1 MHLNDTIVAAATPT
15 GGAIAI
21 VRIEG
26 PEALAVCDKLF
37 RADRG
42 TLASQAKG
50 YTLMHGNICDGT
62 RRIDDVLVTV
72 FRAPHSYTGG
82 DMVEISCHGS
92 AYIVGEIIRLVIE
105 AGARS
110 ATAGEFTMRAFIGGK
125 MDLSQAEAVADVIAA
140 DSKVAL
146 TMADTQMRGNYSA
159 ALATLRGELLTLASL
174 LELELDFGEEEVEFA
189 DRTQLTTLLH
199 RIESEVKRLADSF
212 AVGNAV
218 KRGIAVAIVGE
229 PNVGKSTLLN
239 RLIGEERA
247 MVSDIAGTTRDTIE
261 ECLTIDGV
269 TFRFID
275 TAGVHQTDDQL
286 ENMGI
291 ERTRKAI
298 AEAQIVVVMSENG
311 HDNILTDITEG
322 QKVVRVVNKI
332 DLCDGADVPEGW
344 IGVSAKMGIGI
355 DELVTALRQ
364 SVDTSQIMSGGT
376 VVSNS
381 RHYEALLRAGEALRR
396 ADEGLQMGLSTDLV
410 AQDIRQVLDHIGAIT
425 GEVTNNEILGQI
437 FSKFCIG
444 K

>member
-1 MHLNDTIVAAATPT
+1 MHLNDTIVSAATPT

-26 PEALAVCDKLF
+26 PEALVVCDKLF

-42 TLASQAKG
+42 IQPSQAKG
-50 YTLMHGNICDGT
+50 YKLMHGNICDGA

-159 ALATLRGELLTLASL
+159 ALAALRGELLTLASL

-189 DRTQLTTLLH
+189 DRTQLTALLH
-199 RIESEVKRLADSF
+199 RIESEIERLANSF

-218 KRGIAVAIVGE
+218 KKYYYI
-229 PNVGKSTLLN
+229 K
-239 RLIGEERA
+239 
-247 MVSDIAGTTRDTIE
+247 
-261 ECLTIDGV
+261 
-269 TFRFID
+269 
-275 TAGVHQTDDQL
+275 
-286 ENMGI
+286 
-291 ERTRKAI
+291 
-298 AEAQIVVVMSENG
+298 
-311 HDNILTDITEG
+311 
-322 QKVVRVVNKI
+322 
-332 DLCDGADVPEGW
+332 
-344 IGVSAKMGIGI
+344 
-355 DELVTALRQ
+355 
-364 SVDTSQIMSGGT
+364 GGT
-376 VVSNS
+376 K
-381 RHYEALLRAGEALRR
+381 
-396 ADEGLQMGLSTDLV
+396 
-410 AQDIRQVLDHIGAIT
+410 I
-425 GEVTNNEILGQI
+425 
-437 FSKFCIG
+437 
-444 K
+444 

>member
-1 MHLNDTIVAAATPT
+1 MHFNDTIVAAATPT

-37 RADRG
+37 VADRG
-42 TLASQAKG
+42 TLPSQAKG
-50 YTLMHGNICDGT
+50 YSLMHGNICDGA

-82 DMVEISCHGS
+82 DIVEISCHGS
-92 AYIVGEIIRLVIE
+92 AYIVGEIIRLAIE

-159 ALATLRGELLTLASL
+159 ALAALRGELLTLASL

-199 RIESEVKRLADSF
+199 RIESEIERLANSF

-218 KRGIAVAIVGE
+218 KKGIAVAIVGE

-239 RLIGEERA
+239 RLIGEDRA
-247 MVSDIAGTTRDTIE
+247 MVSEIAGTTRDTIE
-261 ECLTIDGV
+261 ECLMIDGV

-275 TAGVHQTDDQL
+275 TAGVHQTDDRL

-291 ERTRKAI
+291 ERTRRAI

-311 HDNILTDITEG
+311 HDDILTDVSDG
-322 QKVVRVVNKI
+322 QKVIRVVNKI
-332 DLCDGADVPEGW
+332 DLCDGASVPDGW

-355 DELVTALRQ
+355 DELVTTLRQ
-364 SVDTSQIMSGGT
+364 SVDTSQIMSGET

-381 RHYEALLRAGEALRR
+381 RHYEALLRAGKALRR
-396 ADEGLQMGLSTDLV
+396 ADEGLRCGLSTDLV

>member
-1 MHLNDTIVAAATPT
+1 M
-15 GGAIAI
+15 
-21 VRIEG
+21 RIEG

-92 AYIVGEIIRLVIE
+92 AYIVGEIIRLAIE

-189 DRTQLTTLLH
+189 DRTQLTALLH
-199 RIESEVKRLADSF
+199 RIESEVERLADSF

-311 HDNILTDITEG
+311 HDNILTDIAEG
-322 QKVVRVVNKI
+322 QKVVRVVNKV